1 MKSLLLRENGD
12 QKVVDPYDGQPNQLW
27 GSGTSTYSTYKAR
40 LMLKHHD
47 FGIYPELLNGEAL
60 KLRQGRG
67 FAGVTYRYSGWM
79 K

>member
-1 MKSLLLRENGD
+1 MVTKGSLT
-12 QKVVDPYDGQPNQLW
+12 PYDGQPNQLW
-27 GSGTSTYSTYKAR
+27 SSAGTSTYSTYKAR

-60 KLRQGRG
+60 KLRQGLI
-67 FAGVTYRYSGWM
+67 FQGVTYRYSRWM